1 MKFHLGDRIVMIK
14 TFCGAKTGMSGTVVY
29 APGEMGSDKWE
40 DRYGVDF
47 DEELN
52 DANSSPGHA
61 CRTRSRR
68 EGYARNLHGH
78 WIPEECMDSE
88 EESVSEIHVDE
99 EVSFY

>member
-1 MKFHLGDRIVMIK
+1 MKFQLGDRIVMND
-14 TFCGAKTGMSGTVVY
+14 TYCGAKEGMTGVVVY
-29 APGEMGSDKWE
+29 VPGCMGDDRGE

-52 DANSSPGHA
+52 DVNSSPGHA
-61 CRTRSRR
+61 CRTGSRR

-78 WIPEECMDSE
+78 WIPEEYMDSE
-88 EESVSEIHVDE
+88 EEFVSEIHVNE

>member
-1 MKFHLGDRIVMIK
+1 MKFQLGDRIVMND
-14 TFCGAKTGMSGTVVY
+14 TYCGAKEGMTGVVVY
-29 APGEMGSDKWE
+29 VPGCMGDDRRE

-52 DANSSPGHA
+52 DGSSSPGHA
-61 CRTRSRR
+61 CRTPSHR

-78 WIPEECMDSE
+78 WIPEEYMDSE